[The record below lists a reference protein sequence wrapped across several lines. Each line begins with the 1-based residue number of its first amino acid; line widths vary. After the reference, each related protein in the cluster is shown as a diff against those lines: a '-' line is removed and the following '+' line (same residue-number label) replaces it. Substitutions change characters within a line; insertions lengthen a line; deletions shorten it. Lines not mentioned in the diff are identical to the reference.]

1 MLRKLRLVLWAITA
15 VAALLFAV
23 LVWPVLTAPQTPD
36 APVAAGPP
44 VADADWTLADHTGR
58 PFTAAD
64 LNSRPTLLVF
74 GFTHCPDVCPTSLGY
89 VASLLQALGSQAEEI
104 RPAFLTV
111 DPERDSM
118 AVMAEYVALFDPR
131 IVGLT
136 GTPEEVA
143 KAAKDLGVYARKVPQ
158 DGGYTVDH
166 TATMLLLDGT
176 GRLRSTLDIHEEPG
190 VAADKV
196 RLLLKDGAPPAA
208 KS

>member
-1 MLRKLRLVLWAITA
+1 MLRKLRLVLWAVTA
-15 VAALLFAV
+15 VAALLFGV
-23 LVWPVLTAPQTPD
+23 LAWPLLTAPQKPD
-36 APVAAGPP
+36 ALVTVGPP
-44 VADADWTLADHTGR
+44 VADADWTLADHTGQ
-58 PFTAAD
+58 PFTPAD

-89 VASLLQALGSQAEEI
+89 VASLLKALGPQAESV

-111 DPERDSM
+111 DPERDTV

-143 KAAKDLGVYARKVPQ
+143 KAAKDLGVYAKKVPQ
-158 DGGYTVDH
+158 DGGYTMDH
-166 TATMLLLDGT
+166 TATMLLLDGE

-190 VAADKV
+190 IAADKV
-196 RLLLKDGAPPAA
+196 RLLLKDENRPAA

>member
-1 MLRKLRLVLWAITA
+1 MLRKLRIVLWAITA

-23 LVWPVLTAPQTPD
+23 LAWPVLTAPQRPD

-58 PFTAAD
+58 AFTAAD

-89 VASLLQALGSQAEEI
+89 VASLLQALGSQAESI

-111 DPERDSM
+111 DPERDTVT
-118 AVMAEYVALFDPR
+118 VMAEYVALFDPR

-143 KAAKDLGVYARKVPQ
+143 KAAKDLGVYAQKVPQ
-158 DGGYTVDH
+158 DGGYTMDH
-166 TATMLLLDGT
+166 TATMLLLDGG

-196 RLLLKDGAPPAA
+196 RLLLKDEAPPAA